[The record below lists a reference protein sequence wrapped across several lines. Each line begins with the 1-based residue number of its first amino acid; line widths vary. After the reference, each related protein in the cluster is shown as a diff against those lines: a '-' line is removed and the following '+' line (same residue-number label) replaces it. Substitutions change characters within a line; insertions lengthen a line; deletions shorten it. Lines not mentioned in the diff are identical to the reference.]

1 MVNAVRK
8 VKGAAKPATPAQ
20 PAKAE
25 RADVFT
31 IANLETLRVLTDPLR
46 MRLMSAF
53 ADQPDTPVTVKQ
65 LANQLEVRPT
75 RLYYHVNLLEE
86 HGLIK
91 VASSRVV
98 SGIIEKS
105 YIPAARS
112 INIDQELLKVSPAGR
127 EATAATIQALM
138 QATAVE
144 ISAGIDA
151 AAMATEDDRRQMQI
165 GKSGAHLS
173 PEAHAEFF
181 KRLNELTDEFVDK
194 YGTRD
199 QPANRALFVAYYP
212 INEEAEEAPE

>member
-1 MVNAVRK
+1 MNGQKSSNGTPA
-8 VKGAAKPATPAQ
+8 PATQ
-20 PAKAE
+20 

-31 IANLETLRVLTDPLR
+31 IANLETLRMLTDPLR

-53 ADQPDTPVTVKQ
+53 ADQPETPQTVKQ
-65 LANQLEVRPT
+65 LSAQLEVRPT

-112 INIDQELLKVSPAGR
+112 INVDQELLKVSPAGR

-144 ISAGIDA
+144 IAGSLDSAA
-151 AAMATEDDRRQMQI
+151 KASEDDRRQMQI
-165 GKSGAHLS
+165 GKSGAHLT

-181 KRLNELTDEFVDK
+181 KRLNELLDEFTDR

-199 QPANRALFVAYYP
+199 QSPNRALFVAYYP
-212 INEEAEEAPE
+212 INEESEETPE

>member
-1 MVNAVRK
+1 MNDQIESNDP
-8 VKGAAKPATPAQ
+8 PATQ
-20 PAKAE
+20 
-25 RADVFT
+25 RADIFT
-31 IANLETLRVLTDPLR
+31 IANLETLRMLTDPLR

-53 ADQPDTPVTVKQ
+53 ADQPETPQTVKK
-65 LANQLEVRPT
+65 LASQLEVRPT

-127 EATAATIQALM
+127 EATAATIGALM

-144 ISAGIDA
+144 IGASLDSA
-151 AAMATEDDRRQMQI
+151 AAASEDDRRQMHI
-165 GKSGAHLS
+165 GKSGAHLT

-181 KRLNELTDEFVDK
+181 KRLNELLDEFTDK

-199 QPANRALFVAYYP
+199 QAPNRALFVAYYP
-212 INEEAEEAPE
+212 INEETEETPE

>member
-1 MVNAVRK
+1 MNAPRR
-8 VKGAAKPATPAQ
+8 VKGATRPAQ
-20 PAKAE
+20 ADRPE

-31 IANLETLRVLTDPLR
+31 IANLETLRMLTDPLR

-53 ADQPDTPVTVKQ
+53 ADQPETPLTVKQ

-144 ISAGIDA
+144 IASSLDSA
-151 AAMATEDDRRQMQI
+151 AAASEDDRRQMQI
-165 GKSGAHLS
+165 GKSGAHLT

-181 KRLNELTDEFVDK
+181 KRLNELLDEFTDK

-199 QPANRALFVAYYP
+199 QSPNHALFVAYYP
-212 INEEAEEAPE
+212 INEENEETPE

>member
-8 VKGAAKPATPAQ
+8 VKGVAVPAQ
-20 PAKAE
+20 PAKPE

-53 ADQPDTPVTVKQ
+53 ADQPDTPMTVKQ

-112 INIDQELLKVSPAGR
+112 INVDQELLRVSPAGR

-138 QATAVE
+138 QATAAE
-144 ISAGIDA
+144 ISAGLDVA
-151 AAMATEDDRRQMQI
+151 VTATEDDRRQMQI
-165 GKSGAHLS
+165 GKSGAHLT

-181 KRLNELTDEFVDK
+181 KRLNELVDEFVDK

-212 INEEAEEAPE
+212 ISEETEETAQ